1 MGDES
6 RPDETRDRYPPDQQF
21 GAAAA
26 EDQEKADRGET
37 PERDEEPRAG
47 NKAEPE

>member
-6 RPDETRDRYPPDQQF
+6 RPDETRDRYPPDQEF

-26 EDQEKADRGET
+26 EDQEKVDRGET
-37 PERDEEPRAG
+37 PDRDEQPRAG
-47 NKAEPE
+47 SKAEPE